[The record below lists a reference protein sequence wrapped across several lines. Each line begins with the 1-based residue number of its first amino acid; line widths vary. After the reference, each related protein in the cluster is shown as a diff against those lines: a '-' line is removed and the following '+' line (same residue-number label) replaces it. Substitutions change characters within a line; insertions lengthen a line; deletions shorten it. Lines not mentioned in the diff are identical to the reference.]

1 MYEYLLTFGAEVEYF
16 WHGRFTKATL
26 LFFANRYT
34 HLTAVFV
41 DITSALIETK
51 SNLVSDLM
59 IAHVLHSA
67 KAGDS

>member
-16 WHGRFTKATL
+16 WYGRFTKATL

-59 IAHVLHSA
+59 IAHVPHSA